1 MPRPRGRS
9 CSTRRSV
16 SEGTTFHPRRRGR
29 HGRSLS
35 RKRSRMGS
43 AKPPRQRRV
52 ASTRPTRSRPLRSSR
67 PRPSRSSL
75 RLESRPQTRPR
86 QRTKRRSRR
95 SRRRRRRRES
105 GHRRRPP
112 NSRNKTVST
121 HLCVAIG
128 SSLPA
133 ATMPRLPVA
142 SQRALRIAG
151 YAGCALAAVAIFLL
165 IQQRG
170 LGRNYGSYD
179 FYAYLTAASHLV
191 GGESLYPQLA
201 LPSFELGDQGLYLY
215 PPPIAILFV
224 PLLALPFATA
234 SAIWATALT
243 LPFLLRDWL
252 DWLVVLS
259 RLVGGPPTSSNLLPT
274 VFLQWPGRGLVLG
287 FAIASLG
294 VAAAALY
301 RPARLY
307 KEFPLAIS
315 LAAAPFVSAFVF
327 YPYLLFAL
335 PLVVLLIFGDVP
347 AWVRAAGA
355 VSWML
360 LELEA
365 IAPLRGIG
373 VAAVAIALAVG
384 LALAA
389 GARRAV
395 AVPISAEKIGQPA

>member
-1 MPRPRGRS
+1 
-9 CSTRRSV
+9 
-16 SEGTTFHPRRRGR
+16 
-29 HGRSLS
+29 
-35 RKRSRMGS
+35 
-43 AKPPRQRRV
+43 
-52 ASTRPTRSRPLRSSR
+52 
-67 PRPSRSSL
+67 
-75 RLESRPQTRPR
+75 
-86 QRTKRRSRR
+86 
-95 SRRRRRRRES
+95 
-105 GHRRRPP
+105 
-112 NSRNKTVST
+112 
-121 HLCVAIG
+121 
-128 SSLPA
+128 
-133 ATMPRLPVA
+133 MPRLPVA

-234 SAIWATALT
+234 SAIWATALTVLAVVLAIALAREFAPARRPLAVALFLGAFPLQWELANGNLTLVTLALVIVASFGLAVGLKLLALPLVVLFLAARALRVVIAAAVLVAFVVLIT

>member
-1 MPRPRGRS
+1 
-9 CSTRRSV
+9 
-16 SEGTTFHPRRRGR
+16 
-29 HGRSLS
+29 
-35 RKRSRMGS
+35 
-43 AKPPRQRRV
+43 
-52 ASTRPTRSRPLRSSR
+52 
-67 PRPSRSSL
+67 
-75 RLESRPQTRPR
+75 
-86 QRTKRRSRR
+86 
-95 SRRRRRRRES
+95 
-105 GHRRRPP
+105 
-112 NSRNKTVST
+112 
-121 HLCVAIG
+121 
-128 SSLPA
+128 
-133 ATMPRLPVA
+133 MPRLPVA

-234 SAIWATALT
+234 SAIWATALTVLAVVLAIALAREFAPARRPLAVALFLGAFPLQWELANGNLTLVTLALVIVAYRIRARMWPAAATFGLAVGLKLLALPLVVLFLAARALRVVIAAAVLVAFVVLIT

-389 GARRAV
+389 GAPRAV

>member
-1 MPRPRGRS
+1 A
-9 CSTRRSV
+9 
-16 SEGTTFHPRRRGR
+16 
-29 HGRSLS
+29 
-35 RKRSRMGS
+35 S

-121 HLCVAIG
+121 HLSVAIG

-151 YAGCALAAVAIFLL
+151 YAGCALAVVLAIALAREFAPARRPLAVALFLGAFPL
-165 IQQRG
+165 QWELANG
-170 LGRNYGSYD
+170 N
-179 FYAYLTAASHLV
+179 LTLV
-191 GGESLYPQLA
+191 TLA
-201 LPSFELGDQGLYLY
+201 LVIVAYRIRARMWPAAATFGLAVGLK
-215 PPPIAILFV
+215 
-224 PLLALPFATA
+224 LLALPLVVLFLAA
-234 SAIWATALT
+234 RALRVVIAAAVLVAFVVLIT

-301 RPARLY
+301 RPARPY
-307 KEFPLAIS
+307 QEF
-315 LAAAPFVSAFVF
+315 
-327 YPYLLFAL
+327 
-335 PLVVLLIFGDVP
+335 
-347 AWVRAAGA
+347 
-355 VSWML
+355 
-360 LELEA
+360 
-365 IAPLRGIG
+365 
-373 VAAVAIALAVG
+373 
-384 LALAA
+384 
-389 GARRAV
+389 
-395 AVPISAEKIGQPA
+395 